1 MTTVSKSVA
10 QADIADFY
18 ADVRAET
25 VRLTEPLATEDMVV
39 QSMTDAS
46 PTKWHLGHVT
56 WFFET
61 FVLKPHASGYQVF
74 KEEFD
79 YIYNSYYNAVG
90 RQFPRPRRGMLTR
103 PDMRETL
110 EYRQHADR
118 GMQELFGKEL
128 PDELLDVSVL
138 GLHHEQ
144 QHQELILMDIKN
156 VLFQNPRY
164 PAYSE
169 NLATRRGAMP
179 PMKWVG
185 FEAGVR
191 DIGFDGQSSEDKGFA
206 YDNESPR
213 HPEWVDSFEL
223 ASRLVTNA
231 EYLAFIQDGGYQR
244 PEFWLSDGW
253 TAVQKENWRGP
264 LYWVER
270 DGVWHEFTLGG
281 LKLLDPDAP
290 VCHVSLFEADAYAT
304 WACARLPREAEWE
317 IAAAGLC
324 VDGPIVGHF
333 ADRGI
338 YQPTAAAGAQ
348 GLEQMFGDTWE
359 WTQSAYSP
367 YPGYK
372 PARGA
377 MGEYNSKFMC
387 NQYVVRGG
395 CCVTPAGHTR
405 VTYRNYFYP
414 HMRWQFGGIRLAR

>member
-1 MTTVSKSVA
+1 MTTVSKGIA
-10 QADIADFY
+10 QANIADFY
-18 ADVRAET
+18 TEVRAET

-39 QSMTDAS
+39 QSMTDVS

-61 FVLKPHASGYQVF
+61 FVLKPQVRDYEVF
-74 KEEFD
+74 RELFD

-90 RQFPRPRRGMLTR
+90 RQFPRSRRGMLTR
-103 PDMRETL
+103 PDVKDTL
-110 EYRQHADR
+110 EYRRYVDR
-118 GMQELFGKEL
+118 HMQAFFSRELS
-128 PDELLDVSVL
+128 DELLDVIML

-144 QHQELILMDIKN
+144 QHQELLLMDIKH
-156 VLFQNPRY
+156 VLFQNPAY
-164 PAYSE
+164 PAYNE
-169 NLATRRGAMP
+169 GLATRRGEMP
-179 PMKWVG
+179 PRNWVG
-185 FEAGVR
+185 FEAGMR
-191 DIGFDGQSSEDKGFA
+191 DIGFDGKGFA

-213 HPEWVDSFEL
+213 HPEWVDAFEL
-223 ASRLVTNA
+223 SSRPVTNA

-253 TAVQKENWRGP
+253 AAVQKDNWRGP

-281 LKLLDPDAP
+281 LKLLDPEAP

-304 WACARLPREAEWE
+304 WAEARLPGEAEWE
-317 IAAAGLC
+317 TAAADLPLTGNFADTGVYQPVAAAGT
-324 VDGPIVGHF
+324 
-333 ADRGI
+333 
-338 YQPTAAAGAQ
+338 QP
-348 GLEQMFGDTWE
+348 LEQMFGDTWE

-405 VTYRNYFYP
+405 PTYRNFFYP

>member
-1 MTTVSKSVA
+1 MTTVSKGIV
-10 QADIADFY
+10 QADIAEFY
-18 ADVRAET
+18 SEVRAET
-25 VRLTEPLATEDMVV
+25 LRLTEPLATEDMVV
-39 QSMTDAS
+39 QSMTDVS

-61 FVLKPHASGYQVF
+61 FVLKPHAGAYEVF
-74 KEEFD
+74 RDELD

-90 RQFPRPRRGMLTR
+90 RQYPRPHRGMLTR
-103 PDMRETL
+103 PNVKETL
-110 EYRQHADR
+110 EYRRYADR
-118 GMQELFGKEL
+118 HMQALFSRELS
-128 PDELLDVSVL
+128 DELLDVIML

-144 QHQELILMDIKN
+144 QHQELLLMDIKH
-156 VLFQNPRY
+156 VLFQNPTY
-164 PAYSE
+164 PAYNE
-169 NLATRRGAMP
+169 NLATRRGEMP
-179 PMKWVG
+179 PRNWVG
-185 FEAGVR
+185 FEAGMR
-191 DIGFDGQSSEDKGFA
+191 DIGFDGNGFA

-223 ASRLVTNA
+223 ASRLITNA
-231 EYLAFIQDGGYQR
+231 EYLAFIQDGGYQG

-253 TAVQKENWRGP
+253 AAVQKDQWRGP

-304 WACARLPREAEWE
+304 WAGARLPREAEWE
-317 IAAAGLC
+317 TAAADLPPTGNFADSRIFQPVAAAGS
-324 VDGPIVGHF
+324 
-333 ADRGI
+333 
-338 YQPTAAAGAQ
+338 QP
-348 GLEQMFGDTWE
+348 LEQMFGDTWE